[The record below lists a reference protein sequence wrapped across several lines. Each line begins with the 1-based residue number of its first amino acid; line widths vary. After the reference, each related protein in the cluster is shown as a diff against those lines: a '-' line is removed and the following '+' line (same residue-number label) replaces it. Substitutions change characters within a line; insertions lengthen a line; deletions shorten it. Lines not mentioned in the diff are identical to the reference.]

1 MSGADDLGVPAPTWP
16 AGNPFL
22 AAVVSDDDVRSRLRV
37 AHRMLCEAFAAGMAA
52 GYGSHL
58 LGLLGEAD
66 RATLAALR
74 DLQ

>member
-1 MSGADDLGVPAPTWP
+1 MPT
-16 AGNPFL
+16 
-22 AAVVSDDDVRSRLRV
+22 DDDVRARLRV
-37 AHRMLCEAFAAGMAA
+37 AHRMLCEAFSAGMAA